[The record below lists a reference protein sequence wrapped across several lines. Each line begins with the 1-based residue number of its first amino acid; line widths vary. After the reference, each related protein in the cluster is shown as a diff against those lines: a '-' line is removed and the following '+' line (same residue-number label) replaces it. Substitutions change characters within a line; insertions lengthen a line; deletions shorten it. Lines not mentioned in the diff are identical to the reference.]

1 MRLLIDTNVVLDALM
16 NRNPWAEPAQKLL
29 VAVAEEKAEG
39 CITASMFTDIHYI
52 LKKHLKDEEKTRQAL
67 IGLLS
72 VVTVLDVTE
81 SDCERAFELPMKDY
95 EDALLVYCGK
105 RHKVDLIVTRNMDD
119 FKGSPV
125 KTLEPVNMK
134 L

>member
-16 NRNPWAEPAQKLL
+16 NRNSWAEPAQKLL

-39 CITASMFTDIHYI
+39 CITASTFTDIHYI

-95 EDALLVYCGK
+95 EDALLAYCGK
-105 RHKVDLIVTRNMDD
+105 RHKVDLIITRNMDD
-119 FKGSPV
+119 FKGSPI